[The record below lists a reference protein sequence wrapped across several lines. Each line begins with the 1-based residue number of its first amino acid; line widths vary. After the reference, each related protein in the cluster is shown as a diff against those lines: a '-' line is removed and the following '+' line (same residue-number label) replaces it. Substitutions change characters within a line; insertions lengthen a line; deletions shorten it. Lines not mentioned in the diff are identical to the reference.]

1 MKIERVE
8 LHHISQQLVHPFRT
22 SFGTQIER
30 SCILVAVYSEGVVGW
45 GEVVASTDPG
55 YSYET
60 VTTAWHIL
68 SDYLA
73 PPCVGLEVE
82 SPQDAIRHFKK
93 VRGHQ
98 MAKAGLE
105 NAVWDLLARA
115 EGIPLWQKLG
125 GVRDRVEVGVS
136 IGIQPTLPALLD
148 RIDQFVE
155 LGYRRIKMKIEP
167 GWDVEPIAAVRAR
180 HPDIK
185 LMGDANSA
193 FTLADVAILQALDD
207 YNLLMV
213 EQPLYYDDIYN
224 HSKLQAQ
231 IKTAV
236 CLDESIHSPEHAQ
249 AAIELK
255 ACRIFN
261 MKVGRVGGLTNA
273 VKIHDMSVDAG
284 LDMWCGGMLE
294 TGVGR
299 ATNVHLATMPNFTL
313 PGDISASA
321 RYYAE
326 DIAEPLF
333 ELNREDSTLTVPSGP
348 GIGVN
353 IVMDRME
360 NARVRHRVFD
370 GSN

>member
-1 MKIERVE
+1 MKIERIE

-30 SCILVAVYSEGVVGW
+30 SCILVAVYSEGLIGW
-45 GEVVASTDPG
+45 GEAVASTDPG

-60 VTTAWHIL
+60 VTTSWHIL
-68 SDYLA
+68 NDYLVPA
-73 PPCVGLEVE
+73 CIGLDITT
-82 SPQDAIRHFKK
+82 PQDATHHFKK

-98 MAKAGLE
+98 MAKASLE
-105 NAVWDLLARA
+105 NAIWDLLAKA
-115 EGIPLWQKLG
+115 EGVPLSQKLG

-136 IGIQPTLPALLD
+136 IGIQPTLQALLD
-148 RIDQFVE
+148 RIDSFVD

-167 GWDVEPIAAVRAR
+167 GWEVEPISAVRAR
-180 HPDIK
+180 HPAIK

-193 FTLADVAILQALDD
+193 FTLDDVAIFQKLDEYD
-207 YNLLMV
+207 LLMV
-213 EQPLYYDDIYN
+213 EQPLYYDDIYE

-236 CLDESIHSPEHAQ
+236 CLDESIHAPQDARS
-249 AAIELK
+249 AIELQ
-255 ACRIFN
+255 ACRIIN
-261 MKVGRVGGLTNA
+261 MKVARVGGLTNA
-273 VKIHDMSVDAG
+273 IKIHDMSLEAG
-284 LDMWCGGMLE
+284 LEMWCGGMLE

-326 DIAEPLF
+326 DIAEPIF
-333 ELNREDSTLTVPSGP
+333 ELNQEDSTLSVPSGP
-348 GIGVN
+348 GIGVE
-353 IVMDRME
+353 VLMDRVE
-360 NARVRHRVFD
+360 KVRVRHQVFD
-370 GSN
+370 KSS